1 MGCTRSRGSRGFQCL
16 VCLPRPGEPGRYP
29 AKADTMNPYDSPRT
43 QALSSVAVPRRLD
56 RVVLLIGILILCGFL
71 ASIVG
76 LISPAVREFL
86 VPRFGRMGLFLGLNS
101 LIFIGFWA
109 VKPMRRT
116 LLAASFITCAIGA
129 INGLTLMQTGTVDAV
144 QNVFHDRI
152 HSAWIWSVIPHFLAG
167 SYLACAAFHTQGD
180 SQKQDA
186 G

>member
-1 MGCTRSRGSRGFQCL
+1 
-16 VCLPRPGEPGRYP
+16 
-29 AKADTMNPYDSPRT
+29 MNPYDSPRT

-86 VPRFGRMGLFLGLNS
+86 MPRFGRMGLFLGLNS

-167 SYLACAAFHTQGD
+167 SYLAYAAFHTQGD